1 MKAVIGA
8 RIHIGL
14 IDGVLRLER
23 GLIRGP
29 AGIDALVLRGVMQ
42 QQGRA
47 DAGDLGIGG
56 LTAIERHRRCKLGI
70 RHRRRISHAAAIA
83 EAGDADLAGGAFA
96 AHQKFH
102 CGEEVVHQLGRV
114 DLRLQRAPL
123 FVVAGYPPTELR
135 PSGANATK
143 PALATRRATSSI
155 YGFKPR
161 FSCATTTPGT
171 APVTLAGR
179 TR

>member
-70 RHRRRISHAAAIA
+70 LTCPHRPY
-83 EAGDADLAGGAFA
+83 
-96 AHQKFH
+96 Q
-102 CGEEVVHQLGRV
+102 
-114 DLRLQRAPL
+114 
-123 FVVAGYPPTELR
+123 
-135 PSGANATK
+135 
-143 PALATRRATSSI
+143 
-155 YGFKPR
+155 
-161 FSCATTTPGT
+161 
-171 APVTLAGR
+171 
-179 TR
+179 